1 LDDLKANGFGR
12 RRMEE
17 VMGGFGASGM
27 GIGGVDGGMGLGGM
41 GLGGMSGGTHNLI
54 DELVN

>member
-1 LDDLKANGFGR
+1 
-12 RRMEE
+12 MEE
-17 VMGGFGASGM
+17 VMEGFGAAEM

-41 GLGGMSGGTHNLI
+41 GLGGMPGGTHNLI